1 MSVYKKTAII
11 FTIIISILFGT
22 GFYISSVYEDE
33 VKNYILTEINNNLNT
48 KVDIE
53 EINFSVFK
61 KFPYASLEF
70 KNVRADE
77 VVAKKKKADLFKI
90 KSIYFQFNIIDIIK
104 KNYVIKKIAVENG
117 FVNLKIDKKGND
129 NFHFWK
135 KDTSSVESPFKVE
148 LSKLV
153 FENISLSTVNDF
165 KKLDFLILVDQLNLS
180 GNFSDKDYTLKTD
193 AKLLLQQLNSN
204 NQKWIKNKKINLSTS
219 LAVNQET
226 GKYTIKNGNIA
237 IEDLNF
243 NLSGNFIDKENS
255 TVLDIISQGD
265 NLSIESIFSL
275 FPPEQQDK
283 LKSYQTKGD
292 ITYKA
297 TIKGNYSF
305 TENPDF
311 EASFNVSNGEIFEKN
326 SELSLTQLSV
336 NGSFIN
342 KKGALTKLILQNF
355 NANFGAGHV
364 AGDYTITDFNN
375 PFIEFTSVANIDILS
390 AKNFFKL
397 DTLEIANGQ
406 LDLNVAYSG
415 YIREITNIK
424 AQDFQ
429 QLKATGQVRITDGNL
444 KLVNYPYLINGL
456 NGSFQFNNNEIIID
470 SLITNINSSYIGLK
484 GSFKNLLAY
493 LFIDDQKLLVNATFY
508 SKKIILD
515 ELLLDESSSK
525 KDTVY
530 TLNLPSNLSFNL
542 NAQVDTFMFRKFK
555 AENFT
560 AQLTLQNK
568 QFTATNVN
576 FNAMNG
582 KISGDFNLDDTAP
595 DEITMTSTA
604 DIKTINIRELF
615 NQLEN
620 FGQEYFIGENIKG
633 VATTSVQFASV
644 WNKKLELN
652 KENLY
657 VLADLTIYKGEL
669 INYKPAL
676 ALGKFI
682 EISELNDIKFSTLHT
697 QIEIKNQ
704 LINIPKTEIKST
716 ALDLTIS
723 GTHSFDNAIDYR
735 FKLLMNDV
743 LWKKAKSKKKENSE
757 FGYEEDDGLG
767 KAVLF
772 LHMTGTVENYKIAYD
787 TKSLKEKW
795 IDDIKEEKRTLKQIL
810 KDEFGWFKKDSTLG
824 DPKKPKNDGF
834 LIEWEEDTRKSEE
847 ERASPTPPKEGL
859 PRGAK
864 TEEKKGLGKLID
876 KIAKPDAEE
885 YEKSD
890 EF

>member
-1 MSVYKKTAII
+1 MSIYKKVAIT
-11 FTIIISILFGT
+11 FAIIISILFGV
-22 GFYISSVYEDE
+22 GWYISSFYEDE

-48 KVDIE
+48 KIDIE

-77 VVAKKKKADLFKI
+77 VIEKKKKADLFKI

-117 FVNLKIDKKGND
+117 FINLKIDKKGND

-135 KDTSSVESPFKVE
+135 KDTSSVESSFKVE

-204 NQKWIKNKKINLSTS
+204 NQKWIKNKKIKLSTS
-219 LAVNQET
+219 LAVNQES

-255 TVLDIISQGD
+255 TVLNIVSEGD

-275 FPPEQQDK
+275 FPPEQQEK
-283 LKSYQTKGD
+283 LKSYKTKGN
-292 ITYKA
+292 ITYKS

-311 EASFNVSNGEIFEKN
+311 EASFNVSNGEIFEKT

-336 NGSFIN
+336 KGNFIN
-342 KKGALTKLILQNF
+342 KKGSLTKLILQNF
-355 NANFGAGHV
+355 NANFGAGHIN
-364 AGDYTITDFNN
+364 GDYTITDFNN
-375 PFIEFTSVANIDILS
+375 PFIEFKSVANIDILS
-390 AKNFFKL
+390 AKSFFKL
-397 DTLEIANGQ
+397 DTLEVANGQ
-406 LDLNVAYSG
+406 LDLNIAYSG

-424 AQDFQ
+424 AQDLQ
-429 QLKATGQVRITDGNL
+429 QLKATGQVRITNGDF
-444 KLVNYPYLINGL
+444 KLVNYPYLLTGL
-456 NGSFQFNNNEIIID
+456 NSSFQFNNNEISID
-470 SLITNINSSYIGLK
+470 SLITNINNSYISLE

-515 ELLLDESSSK
+515 ELLLDESSTK

-530 TLNLPSNLSFNL
+530 TLNLPGNLSFNL
-542 NAQVDTFMFRKFK
+542 NARVDTFMFRKFK

-560 AQLTLQNK
+560 AQLRLQNK

-576 FNAMNG
+576 FNAMHG
-582 KISGDFNLDDTAP
+582 KISGDFTLDDTAP
-595 DEITMTSTA
+595 DEITMTSSA

-615 NQLEN
+615 NQFEN
-620 FGQEYFIGENIKG
+620 FGQEYFIEDNING
-633 VATTSVQFASV
+633 VTTTTVQFASV

-652 KENLY
+652 KDKLY

-682 EISELNDIKFSTLHT
+682 EISELDDIKFSTLHT

-704 LINIPKTEIKST
+704 LINIPKTEIKSS

-723 GTHSFDNAIDYR
+723 GTHSFDNVIDYR

-757 FGYEEDDGLG
+757 FGYIEDDGLG

-772 LHMTGTVENYKIAYD
+772 LHMTGTVKNYKITYD

-795 IDDIKEEKRTLKQIL
+795 SDDIKEEKRTLKQIL
-810 KDEFGWFKKDSTLG
+810 KDEFGWFKKDSTLT
-824 DPKKPKNDGF
+824 DPKKPKKDGF
-834 LIEWEEDTRKSEE
+834 LIEWEEDTRKSEVG
-847 ERASPTPPKEGL
+847 SP
-859 PRGAK
+859 K
-864 TEEKKGLGKLID
+864 TEVGRQKRRKKD
-876 KIAKPDAEE
+876 
-885 YEKSD
+885 
-890 EF
+890 

>member
-1 MSVYKKTAII
+1 MSVYKKVAIT
-11 FTIIISILFGT
+11 FAIIISILFGT
-22 GFYISSVYEDE
+22 GFYISSFYEDE

-77 VVAKKKKADLFKI
+77 VVEKKKKDDLFKI
-90 KSIYFQFNIIDIIK
+90 KSIYLQFNIIDIIK
-104 KNYVIKKIAVENG
+104 KNYVIKKIAVEDG
-117 FVNLKIDKKGND
+117 FINLKIDKKGND

-148 LSKLV
+148 LTKLV
-153 FENISLSTVNDF
+153 FENISISTDNEY
-165 KKLDFLILVDQLNLS
+165 KQLDFLILVDQLNLS

-204 NQKWIKNKKINLSTS
+204 NQKWIKNKKIKLTTS
-219 LAVNQET
+219 LAVNQES
-226 GKYTIKNGNIA
+226 GKYTIENGKIA
-237 IEDLNF
+237 IEDLSF
-243 NLSGNFIDKENS
+243 NLSGNFIDKKN
-255 TVLDIISQGD
+255 TTILNIISQGD

-275 FPPEQQDK
+275 FPPEQQEK
-283 LKSYQTKGD
+283 LKSYKTKGN
-292 ITYKA
+292 ITYKS

-311 EASFNVSNGEIFEKN
+311 EASFNVSNGEIFEKT

-336 NGSFIN
+336 KGNFIN
-342 KKGALTKLILQNF
+342 KKSSLTKLILQNF
-355 NANFGAGHV
+355 NANFGAGHI

-397 DTLEIANGQ
+397 DTFEIASGQ
-406 LDLNVAYSG
+406 LDLNVTYSG
-415 YIREITNIK
+415 YIKEITNIK
-424 AQDFQ
+424 ARDLQ
-429 QLKATGQVRITDGNL
+429 QLKATGRVHITEGNL
-444 KLVNYPYLINGL
+444 KLVNYPYLLNGL

-470 SLITNINSSYIGLK
+470 SLITNINSSYMELN

-515 ELLLDESSSK
+515 ELLVDNNASK

-530 TLNLPSNLSFNL
+530 TLTLPSNLSFNL
-542 NAQVDTFMFRKFK
+542 NAKIDTFMFRKFK

-560 AQLTLQNK
+560 AQLVLQNK
-568 QFTATNVN
+568 QFTASNVS
-576 FNAMNG
+576 FNAMQG
-582 KISGDFNLDDTAP
+582 KVTGDFFIDDNNEN
-595 DEITMTSTA
+595 EIIMTSTA
-604 DIKTINIRELF
+604 DIKTINIKELF
-615 NQLEN
+615 DECEN
-620 FGQEYFIGENIKG
+620 FGQNYFVANNIRG
-633 VATTSVQFASV
+633 VTSTSLQFASV

-652 KENLY
+652 KDKLY
-657 VLADLTIYKGEL
+657 VFADLAIYKGEL

-676 ALGKFI
+676 ALGKFV

-704 LINIPKTEIKST
+704 LINIPKTEIKSS

-723 GTHSFDNAIDYR
+723 GIHSFDNAIDYR

-743 LWKKAKSKKKENSE
+743 LWKKATSKKKENSE
-757 FGYEEDDGLG
+757 FGYVEDDGLG

-772 LHMTGTVENYKIAYD
+772 LHMTGTVDNYKITYD

-795 IDDIKEEKRTLKQIL
+795 SDDIKEEKRTLKQIL
-810 KDEFGWFKKDSTLG
+810 KDEFGWFKKDSTLT
-824 DPKKPKNDGF
+824 DPKKQKKDGF
-834 LIEWEEDTRKSEE
+834 LIEWEEDTRQSEDNKMKD
-847 ERASPTPPKEGL
+847 S
-859 PRGAK
+859 K
-864 TEEKKGLGKLID
+864 TEDKKTEKKGLGKLID
-876 KIAKPDAEE
+876 NIAKPDAEE
-885 YEKSD
+885 YEESD
-890 EF
+890 DF

>member
-1 MSVYKKTAII
+1 MSVYKKVAIT
-11 FTIIISILFGT
+11 FAIIISMLFGV
-22 GFYISSVYEDE
+22 GWYISSFYEDE

-77 VVAKKKKADLFKI
+77 VMEKKKKADLFKI

-117 FVNLKIDKKGND
+117 FINLKIDKKGND

-180 GNFSDKDYTLKTD
+180 GNFSEKDYTLKTD

-204 NQKWIKNKKINLSTS
+204 NQKWIKNKKIKLSTS

-243 NLSGNFIDKENS
+243 NLSGNFINKENT

-283 LKSYQTKGD
+283 LKSYQTKGN

-297 TIKGNYSF
+297 SLKGNYSF

-326 SELSLTQLSV
+326 SNLSLTQLSV

-375 PFIEFTSVANIDILS
+375 PFIEFTSIANIDILS

-397 DTLEIANGQ
+397 DTLEVANGQ

-470 SLITNINSSYIGLK
+470 SLITNINSSYIELN

-493 LFIDDQKLLVNATFY
+493 LFIEDQKLLVNATLY

-515 ELLLDESSSK
+515 ELLLDESSTK

-530 TLNLPSNLSFNL
+530 TLTLPSNLSFNL

-615 NQLEN
+615 NQFEN

-633 VATTSVQFASV
+633 VATTTVQFASV

-652 KENLY
+652 KEKLY

-682 EISELNDIKFSTLHT
+682 EISELDHIKFSTLRT
-697 QIEIKNQ
+697 PIEIKNQ
-704 LINIPKTEIKST
+704 LINIPKTEIKSS

-743 LWKKAKSKKKENSE
+743 LWKKATSKKKENSE
-757 FGYEEDDGLG
+757 FGYVEDDGLG

-772 LHMTGTVENYKIAYD
+772 LHMTGTVKNYKITYD

-795 IDDIKEEKRTLKQIL
+795 SDDIKEEKRTLKQIL
-810 KDEFGWFKKDSTLG
+810 KDEFGWFKKDSTLT
-824 DPKKPKNDGF
+824 DPKKQKKDGF
-834 LIEWEEDTRKSEE
+834 LIEWEEDTRKLEEGNKKSED
-847 ERASPTPPKEGL
+847 RSQ
-859 PRGAK
+859 K

-890 EF
+890 DF

>member
-1 MSVYKKTAII
+1 MYKKIAIT
-11 FTIIISILFGT
+11 FAIIISILVGM
-22 GFYISSVYEDE
+22 GWYISSFYEDE

-77 VVAKKKKADLFKI
+77 VTAKKKKGDLFKV
-90 KSIYFQFNIIDIIK
+90 KSIYFQFNIFDIIQ
-104 KNYVIKKIAVENG
+104 KNYIIKQIAVEDG
-117 FVNLKIDKKGND
+117 FVNLKIDPHGND
-129 NFHFWK
+129 NFHIWK
-135 KDTSSVESPFKVE
+135 KDTTNTENPFKIE
-148 LSKLV
+148 LTKLV
-153 FENISLSTVNDF
+153 FENISLSTVNNF
-165 KKLDFLILVDQLNLS
+165 KKIDFLILVDQLNLS

-204 NQKWIKNKKINLSTS
+204 HQKWIKNKKIKLSTA

-243 NLSGNFIDKENS
+243 NLSGNFIDKKNT
-255 TVLDIISQGD
+255 TVLNIISQGD

-275 FPPEQQDK
+275 FPPEQQGK
-283 LKSYQTKGD
+283 LKSYKSKGN
-292 ITYKA
+292 ITYNA
-297 TIKGNYSF
+297 RLKGNYSF

-326 SELSLTQLSV
+326 SALSLTQLSV
-336 NGSFIN
+336 NGSYIN
-342 KKGALTKLILQNF
+342 KKSALTKLILQNF
-355 NANFGAGHV
+355 NANFGAGHI

-375 PFIEFTSVANIDILS
+375 PYIEFTSIANIDILS

-397 DTLEIANGQ
+397 DTLEIASGQ

-429 QLKATGQVRITDGNL
+429 QLKATGQVQITNGNL
-444 KLVNYPYLINGL
+444 KFMNYPYLLTGS
-456 NGSFQFNNNEIIID
+456 NGSFQFNNNEISID
-470 SLITNINSSYIGLK
+470 SLITNINNSYIELQ

-508 SKKIILD
+508 SKKLILD
-515 ELLLDESSSK
+515 ELLVDESSTK

-530 TLNLPSNLSFNL
+530 TLNLPDNLSFNL
-542 NAQVDTFMFRKFK
+542 NARVDTFMFRKFK

-576 FNAMNG
+576 FNAMHG
-582 KISGDFNLDDTAP
+582 KISGDFFIDDNNEN
-595 DEITMTSTA
+595 EIIMTSTA
-604 DIKTINIRELF
+604 NIKTINIRELF
-615 NQLEN
+615 DQFEN

-633 VATTSVQFASV
+633 VTTTTVQFASV
-644 WNKKLELN
+644 WNNKLELN
-652 KENLY
+652 KEKLF

-676 ALGKFI
+676 ALGKFV
-682 EISELNDIKFSTLHT
+682 EISELEHIKFSTLQT

-704 LINIPKTEIKST
+704 LINIPKTEIKSS

-723 GTHSFDNAIDYR
+723 GIHSFDNVIDYR

-757 FGYEEDDGLG
+757 FGYVEDDGLG

-772 LHMTGTVENYKIAYD
+772 LHMTGTVKNYKITYD

-795 IDDIKEEKRTLKQIL
+795 NDDIKEEKRTLKQIL
-810 KDEFGWFKKDSTLG
+810 KDEFGWFKKDSTLT
-824 DPKKPKNDGF
+824 DPKKPKKDGF
-834 LIEWEEDTRKSEE
+834 LIEWEEDTRKSED
-847 ERASPTPPKEGL
+847 RSG
-859 PRGAK
+859 K
-864 TEEKKGLGKLID
+864 TEEKKTEKKGLGKLID
-876 KIAKPDAEE
+876 NIAKPDAEE

-890 EF
+890 DF